1 MKTFFTKSALYLAL
15 TIPAFFFLGC
25 DDSEEGGS
33 YEFSV
38 EPTVL
43 TFSAKQETQ
52 TLSVRTYGDW
62 SIVLPQDAAWLKVS
76 AMSGRGPAEI
86 EVTAEN
92 YYRTDTSRTAR
103 LTVTGGNSGDFHV
116 EVVQRKLQM
125 NDLSA
130 AGKANC
136 YIVPTSGDFVI
147 DAATQGNSESEQVGE
162 WTSAELLWEDNR
174 ELITDLY
181 GDPESKRIFFSTAA
195 AGNAVIA
202 VKDASGKILWSWHI
216 WATDFDPN
224 AKTLKYTNDN
234 GSTWEFMDR
243 NLGALTVER
252 GSFDSPGL
260 LYQWGR
266 KDPFPGTTAFTIMNE
281 DYTYEVDG
289 EPEVYGIDN
298 RVLPKFGLTA
308 EFHGTIEKSIRNP
321 AVFYAMTYKHTGVE
335 DEYGEEIVENDYK
348 TGDWVDVSD
357 DDYWGGESRKKTIY
371 DPCPVGYKVPVC
383 DADGN
388 TPYAWLVYTA
398 GKWDEANRGF
408 EQEGQWFPT
417 TGTRAYAS
425 GGLDYTEANPYSGL
439 WIGTKGKASDNLELY
454 PDLYG
459 QYMFII
465 DSKRMLKVSKDKR
478 SQGMSL
484 RCVKE

>member
-103 LTVTGGNSGDFHV
+103 LTVTGGNSGDFPV
-116 EVVQRKLQM
+116 EVVQQKLQM

-243 NLGALTVER
+243 NPR
-252 GSFDSPGL
+252 
-260 LYQWGR
+260 
-266 KDPFPGTTAFTIMNE
+266 
-281 DYTYEVDG
+281 
-289 EPEVYGIDN
+289 
-298 RVLPKFGLTA
+298 
-308 EFHGTIEKSIRNP
+308 
-321 AVFYAMTYKHTGVE
+321 
-335 DEYGEEIVENDYK
+335 EE
-348 TGDWVDVSD
+348 
-357 DDYWGGESRKKTIY
+357 
-371 DPCPVGYKVPVC
+371 
-383 DADGN
+383 
-388 TPYAWLVYTA
+388 
-398 GKWDEANRGF
+398 
-408 EQEGQWFPT
+408 
-417 TGTRAYAS
+417 
-425 GGLDYTEANPYSGL
+425 EANPEDAIWVPPTPSPEASEPSACSISGDARTL
-439 WIGTKGKASDNLELY
+439 SRRLRPSLLKIRAKQYAGT
-454 PDLYG
+454 
-459 QYMFII
+459 
-465 DSKRMLKVSKDKR
+465 
-478 SQGMSL
+478 
-484 RCVKE
+484 C

>member
-103 LTVTGGNSGDFHV
+103 LTVTGGNSGDFPV
-116 EVVQRKLQM
+116 EVVQQKLQM

-147 DAATQGNSESEQVGE
+147 NAATQGNSESEQVGE

-216 WATDFDPN
+216 WASDFDPN

-252 GSFDSPGL
+252 GSFDSHGL

-371 DPCPVGYKVPVC
+371 DPCPVGYKVPV
-383 DADGN
+383 
-388 TPYAWLVYTA
+388 YTA